1 LLSEKQWSPQQI
13 SGWLALSGDRISH
26 ETIYS
31 IVRKDR
37 LDGGT
42 LYRNCRHR
50 LKHRRRPVGRSTH
63 IPNRVSIHERP
74 IEADG
79 SRFGDF
85 EMDTII
91 GKDNAGAI
99 VTITERKTNYLMMR
113 RLTAGKNAEELAKNV
128 VAMLLPY
135 KYFLRTITT
144 DNGSE
149 FADHDFISKKLGVPI
164 FFADPYSSWQK
175 GAIENANKLIR
186 QYIPKNT
193 VFSSLDDDFIKAVQ
207 FKINDRPRAKLNFL
221 SPKKLFFLS
230 L

>member
-1 LLSEKQWSPQQI
+1 MVTK
-13 SGWLALSGDRISH
+13 
-26 ETIYS
+26 
-31 IVRKDR
+31 
-37 LDGGT
+37 
-42 LYRNCRHR
+42 
-50 LKHRRRPVGRSTH
+50 
-63 IPNRVSIHERP
+63 IHK
-74 IEADG
+74 ICA
-79 SRFGDF
+79 
-85 EMDTII
+85 
-91 GKDNAGAI
+91 KVQDNAGAI

-135 KYFLRTITT
+135 KHFLRTITT

-193 VFSSLDDDFIKAVQ
+193 VFSSLEDDFIKAVQ